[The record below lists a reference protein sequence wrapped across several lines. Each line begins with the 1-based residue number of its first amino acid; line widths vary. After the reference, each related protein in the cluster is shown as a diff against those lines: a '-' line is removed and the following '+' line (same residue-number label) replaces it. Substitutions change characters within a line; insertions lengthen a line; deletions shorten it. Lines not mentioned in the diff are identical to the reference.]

1 MTSGTSLVTI
11 RSACPTRHDD
21 AEESVMAK
29 CPKCSSRKGKRQCPA
44 LDADICSTCCGK
56 HRLKDIDCPEDCV
69 YLGREGYHRERR
81 MEKSRSGGRQFLKLM
96 NEAVSDERQWSFA
109 FRLFVEVYAYNQR
122 SVALT
127 DGELLSVLQ
136 RLRGLLGKIYL
147 PGPSP
152 HPLTVRLE
160 EQCSVDRDLSTGAGL
175 SAENRVRVLKRL
187 EGVIGSG
194 PGDDTRRFSDV
205 LHGFFGPLKLKDD
218 LGYDPDGPTT
228 DPESGV
234 AGYQERSSGLII
246 PTTFS

>member
-1 MTSGTSLVTI
+1 
-11 RSACPTRHDD
+11 
-21 AEESVMAK
+21 
-29 CPKCSSRKGKRQCPA
+29 
-44 LDADICSTCCGK
+44 
-56 HRLKDIDCPEDCV
+56 
-69 YLGREGYHRERR
+69 

-109 FRLFVEVYAYNQR
+109 LRLFVEVYAYNQR

-205 LHGFFGPLKLKDD
+205 LHGFFDPLKLKDD